1 MDIKGVHQEGIA
13 RLTQGANVMTIE
25 QKIEAAIQII
35 LNSKPGSPEAIRAGY
50 DVVTLRNIQTNPSA
64 YIKGA

>member
-1 MDIKGVHQEGIA
+1 
-13 RLTQGANVMTIE
+13 MTIE